1 MPTAKELTIRLED
14 RPGTL
19 GKACRA
25 LADHKVN
32 IVAFQSVLS
41 EGKGLVRF
49 VVDDPARARKTF
61 DNEGL
66 SYQETEIAEA
76 KLPHRPGE
84 LARAASRLGEANINI
99 DYAYCGVDP
108 STNTPLLIFGV
119 VEAGPA
125 AAILDRTAVTA

>member
-25 LADHKVN
+25 LADYRVN
-32 IVAFQSVLS
+32 IVAFQSILS
-41 EGKGLVRF
+41 GEKGLVRF
-49 VVDDPARARKTF
+49 VVDDSARAKKVF

-66 SYQETEIAEA
+66 SYQETDIAQT
-76 KLPHRPGE
+76 KLSHRPGE

-108 STNTPLLIFGV
+108 STNTPLLIVGV
-119 VEAGPA
+119 GEAEHA
-125 AAILDRTAVTA
+125 AAILDRKSFAA